1 MKEMDKMIDIDKM
14 GKIRFYPDLNEYSN
28 IYKTYPK
35 ESQTKKQD
43 SLEDIIK
50 DYGLE
55 KWWEERPV
63 KKVEYTYTNISTVR
77 EAIRMFGFKAI
88 LLEFLKEH
96 QPDEILEMLN
106 IKDIQKFLRK
116 KKMEELQKSI

>member
-1 MKEMDKMIDIDKM
+1 MDKMNIDIDKM
-14 GKIRFYPDLNEYSN
+14 GKIRFYPDLNEYN
-28 IYKTYPK
+28 VYKTYPK
-35 ESQTKKQD
+35 ESYNEHKKQN
-43 SLEDIIK
+43 SLEDLIK

-55 KWWEERPV
+55 KWWEERPI
-63 KKVEYTYTNISTVR
+63 KKVEYTYTNISTVQ

-116 KKMEELQKSI
+116 KKIEELKKSL